1 MFALV
6 EDGSITKYFSGNRG
20 ITIGDL
26 QYSKQ
31 IFTLWTKAERE
42 AIGIYEVEF
51 DNTNKK
57 DEQWYTNT
65 NQSFAFAGGKITAS
79 YGSATAKAHADTKW
93 TQAQID
99 DPSLVGQAPDGAD
112 TNTVRLK
119 GLKTVLIRNLK
130 KQAAVIL
137 QDTDWYIVRKAD
149 AGTAVPSSI
158 TNHRAAVRTKAA
170 SMETAIT
177 NASDTPALETLYT
190 FTKQEAVTEYRF
202 TVHMNIEWY
211 DKANEKILLKKNF
224 SGWGAYG
231 LSGDISSDGIDNDGD
246 GLIDSEDDNEFGD
259 PREFATS
266 VAVNKIAEDI
276 LNEIMTSW

>member
-6 EDGSITKYFSGNRG
+6 ESGSITKIISKPKGMVV
-20 ITIGDL
+20 GDIR
-26 QYSKQ
+26 YSRK
-31 IFTLWTKAERE
+31 IFELWSKSELE

-57 DEQWYTNT
+57 DDKWYTNT

-112 TNTVRLK
+112 TNTVRLE

-149 AGTAVPSSI
+149 AGTAVPSAI

-170 SMETAIT
+170 EQETAIT
-177 NASDTPALETLYT
+177 NAADTPALETLYT
-190 FTKQEAVTEYRF
+190 R
-202 TVHMNIEWY
+202 
-211 DKANEKILLKKNF
+211 NENGVRPLGELPTLE
-224 SGWGAYG
+224 S
-231 LSGDISSDGIDNDGD
+231 
-246 GLIDSEDDNEFGD
+246 
-259 PREFATS
+259 
-266 VAVNKIAEDI
+266 
-276 LNEIMTSW
+276 